1 MLDIQHLTRRYQNKL
16 AVSDLSLTFE
26 TGKTYALLGPNGSGK
41 TTLMKMIAGLTKQ
54 TSGEITLDGIPVG
67 PETKKHIA
75 YMPTESYFY
84 SYMSIADAGKY
95 YADFFED
102 FDERRYEEALQRM
115 ELNPK
120 DKIRT
125 LSSGMNAKVRL
136 ALTLSRDAQVMM
148 FDEPLNGVDI
158 LTRKQVVDEII
169 RNRENGR
176 TMIISTHLVDEL
188 NAYIDVAIFMK
199 NGVLERIGDRAALE
213 EKHGSLTNLYLSI
226 YGGKEERSM
235 WKLLKYEFRRA
246 RTSLLTVLGVIAV
259 LEMYF
264 LISLGVDH
272 MEHVVIAAV
281 LMMFASYGAAV
292 YIFVR
297 GVASY
302 ASELKAKSAYL
313 IFMTPN
319 SGLKIMGSKYLYTF
333 VNGILLGGVC
343 GALGALDLSL
353 IMMHEDDWQSFLRM
367 MDIFLRVN
375 QGVQTGQIVLAVAFY
390 LVLMLLSL
398 LTFFAMAYFAITLS
412 HTLFRDKKWRTW
424 VALLIFI
431 GVYWGLSYLQGLL
444 PNPVENL
451 VFNTMYDP
459 NAEITVTTFADMIP
473 QMVPYA
479 LYDLAI
485 VLLSLFGCGWMLDK
499 KVSL

>member
-1 MLDIQHLTRRYQNKL
+1 
-16 AVSDLSLTFE
+16 
-26 TGKTYALLGPNGSGK
+26 
-41 TTLMKMIAGLTKQ
+41 
-54 TSGEITLDGIPVG
+54 
-67 PETKKHIA
+67 
-75 YMPTESYFY
+75 
-84 SYMSIADAGKY
+84 
-95 YADFFED
+95 
-102 FDERRYEEALQRM
+102 
-115 ELNPK
+115 
-120 DKIRT
+120 
-125 LSSGMNAKVRL
+125 
-136 ALTLSRDAQVMM
+136 
-148 FDEPLNGVDI
+148 
-158 LTRKQVVDEII
+158 
-169 RNRENGR
+169 
-176 TMIISTHLVDEL
+176 
-188 NAYIDVAIFMK
+188 
-199 NGVLERIGDRAALE
+199 
-213 EKHGSLTNLYLSI
+213 
-226 YGGKEERSM
+226 M

-333 VNGILLGGVC
+333 VNGVLLGGVC

-353 IMMHEDDWQSFLRM
+353 IMTHEGDWQSFLRM

-375 QGVQTGQIVLAVAFY
+375 Q
-390 LVLMLLSL
+390 L

-424 VALLIFI
+424 VALLIFV

-473 QMVPYA
+473 QMLPYA